1 MLSRAPA
8 SYVSPTARFR
18 SELGALLLLAIPVV
32 LSELGWMATSI
43 VDTIMVGRL
52 SPAAI
57 GAVGISSAIFYTP
70 ALFGIGLLL
79 GLDTLV
85 AQAYGRGDFDDC
97 HRALAQGVYL
107 AIAYTPIAMLMVG
120 FAPHLFPLLGITET
134 VRAPA
139 REYIHLLNLSA
150 LPLLIYVAFR
160 RYLQG
165 VGKVRPVTFALISA
179 NLVNWF
185 GNWALI
191 YGKFGLP
198 AMGVRGSALSTVVA
212 RIYMAGV
219 LVWWAWKHE
228 RDRGHPLFAHWPGLR
243 PAQFRRL
250 LLLGWPAASQL
261 LFEVGA
267 FSLAT
272 LMAGRLSPDILAAH
286 QIVLNSASLTYMVP
300 LGVSAAAAISV
311 GHAIGAGN
319 RPLARRN
326 GSMAIAIGTAFMA
339 LAAIAFLTIPQS
351 LVHVYT
357 HDGQTVAVAV
367 RLLAVAAVFQVFD
380 AIQGVG
386 TGALRGLGKTR
397 GPMVINLLAYGVI
410 GLPIGM
416 PSVSR
421 PLRHLRAVDWPDP
434 RAHLCRRVGAHDV
447 AQAVQG
453 GLTRRSEMLG
463 RSFGVW
469 VRTEGKGCRTYGAP
483 TARRGRRDHQP
494 LIPSPFR
501 AGLTFGGPALRA

>member
-1 MLSRAPA
+1 MLSPA
-8 SYVSPTARFR
+8 SVTHLSPAARFR
-18 SELGALLLLAIPVV
+18 RELGALLQLAIPVV
-32 LSELGWMATSI
+32 LSELGWMAMSI

-52 SPAAI
+52 NTAAI

-85 AQAYGRGDFDDC
+85 AQAFGRGDFDDC

-107 AIAYTPIAMLMVG
+107 AIAYTPVAMLMVG
-120 FAPHLFPLLGITET
+120 YAPHLFPLLGITAA
-134 VRAPA
+134 VRTPA
-139 REYIHLLNLSA
+139 TQYIQLLKYSA

-191 YGKFGLP
+191 YGKLGLP
-198 AMGVRGSALSTVVA
+198 AMGVRGSALSTCVA
-212 RIYMAGV
+212 RVYMAGV

-228 RDRGHPLFAHWPGLR
+228 RDRGHPLFARWPGLQ
-243 PAQFRRL
+243 PKQFRRL
-250 LLLGWPAASQL
+250 LQLGWPAASQL

-311 GHAIGAGN
+311 GHAVGAGD
-319 RPLARRN
+319 RARARRN
-326 GSMAIAIGTAFMA
+326 GTIAIAMGAAFMA
-339 LAAIAFLTIPQS
+339 LAATAFLTIPQV
-351 LVHVYT
+351 LIHVYT
-357 HDGQTVAVAV
+357 HDRQTVAVGA
-367 RLLAVAAVFQVFD
+367 RLLAVAAVFQIFD
-380 AIQGVG
+380 GIQGIG

-397 GPMVINLLAYGVI
+397 GPMLVNLVAYGVI
-410 GLPIGM
+410 GLPIGY
-416 PSVSR
+416 V
-421 PLRHLRAVDWPDP
+421 
-434 RAHLCRRVGAHDV
+434 LCFKTRFGIY
-447 AQAVQG
+447 G
-453 GLTRRSEMLG
+453 LWSGLTLALIFAAALVLAMWLKDSRVVRSL
-463 RSFGVW
+463 
-469 VRTEGKGCRTYGAP
+469 P
-483 TARRGRRDHQP
+483 
-494 LIPSPFR
+494 
-501 AGLTFGGPALRA
+501 

>member
-1 MLSRAPA
+1 VKRNMLSRAPA
-8 SYVSPTARFR
+8 SHTSPTTRFR
-18 SELGALLLLAIPVV
+18 SELQALLLLAIPVV
-32 LSELGWMATSI
+32 LSELGWMAMSI

-57 GAVGISSAIFYTP
+57 GAVGVSSALFYTP

-85 AQAYGRGDFDDC
+85 AQAFGRGDFDDC

-107 AIAYTPIAMLMVG
+107 AILYAPLAMVAVG
-120 FAPHLFPLLGITET
+120 FTPYLFPLLGITEA

-139 REYIHLLNLSA
+139 RQYLQLLNWSA

-185 GNWALI
+185 GNWVLI
-191 YGKFGLP
+191 YGKLGFHAL
-198 AMGVRGSALSTVVA
+198 GVRGSALSTVGA
-212 RIYMAGV
+212 RAYMAGV

-228 RDRGHPLFAHWPGLR
+228 RDRGHPLFAHWPGVQ
-243 PAQFRRL
+243 PALLRRL
-250 LLLGWPAASQL
+250 LQLGWPAASQVV
-261 LFEVGA
+261 FEVGA

-311 GHAIGAGN
+311 GHAIGAGD
-319 RPLARRN
+319 RARARRN

-339 LAAIAFLTIPQS
+339 LAATAFLTIPQRII
-351 LVHVYT
+351 HVYT
-357 HDGQTVAVAV
+357 HDSQTVTVAV
-367 RLLAVAAVFQVFD
+367 RLLAVAAIFQVFD
-380 AIQGVG
+380 GIQGIG
-386 TGALRGLGKTR
+386 TGAMRGLGKTR
-397 GPMVINLLAYGVI
+397 GPMLVNLVAYGVI
-410 GLPIGM
+410 GLPIGY
-416 PSVSR
+416 
-421 PLRHLRAVDWPDP
+421 A
-434 RAHLCRRVGAHDV
+434 LCFKTSLGIY
-447 AQAVQG
+447 G
-453 GLTRRSEMLG
+453 LWSGLTL
-463 RSFGVW
+463 
-469 VRTEGKGCRTYGAP
+469 A
-483 TARRGRRDHQP
+483 
-494 LIPSPFR
+494 LIF
-501 AGLTFGGPALRA
+501 AAALVLTMWLKDSRVV

>member
-1 MLSRAPA
+1 MASRAPVKQSLTA
-8 SYVSPTARFR
+8 SRFR
-18 SELGALLLLAIPVV
+18 SELGELLRLAIPVV
-32 LSELGWMATSI
+32 LSELGWMAMSI

-57 GAVGISSAIFYTP
+57 GAVGISSAIFYVP

-85 AQAYGRGDFDDC
+85 AQAFGRGDFDDC

-107 AIAYTPIAMLMVG
+107 AIAYTPFAMLLVG
-120 FAPHLFPLLGITET
+120 FAPHLFPLIGITEA

-139 REYIHLLNLSA
+139 QQYVQLLNLSA

-198 AMGVRGSALSTVVA
+198 AMGVRGSALSTCVA

-228 RDRGHPLFAHWPGLR
+228 RERGHPLFAHWPGLR
-243 PAQFRRL
+243 LTLLRRL
-250 LLLGWPAASQL
+250 LQLGWPAASQL

-311 GHAIGAGN
+311 GHAVGAGN
-319 RPLARRN
+319 RPRARRN
-326 GSMAIAIGTAFMA
+326 GSMAIALGAVFMA
-339 LAAIAFLTIPQS
+339 LAATAFVAIPKT
-351 LVHVYT
+351 LIHIYT
-357 HDGQTVAVAV
+357 HDPQTTAVGV
-367 RLLAVAAVFQVFD
+367 RLLAVAAVFQIFD
-380 AIQGVG
+380 GIQGIG
-386 TGALRGLGKTR
+386 TGALRGLGRTR
-397 GPMVINLLAYGVI
+397 GAMLVNLVAYGVI
-410 GLPIGM
+410 GLPIGYG
-416 PSVSR
+416 
-421 PLRHLRAVDWPDP
+421 
-434 RAHLCRRVGAHDV
+434 LCFKNQLGIY
-447 AQAVQG
+447 G
-453 GLTRRSEMLG
+453 LWTGLTL
-463 RSFGVW
+463 
-469 VRTEGKGCRTYGAP
+469 A
-483 TARRGRRDHQP
+483 
-494 LIPSPFR
+494 LIF
-501 AGLTFGGPALRA
+501 AAALVLSMWLKESKVP

>member
-1 MLSRAPA
+1 MLSRAP
-8 SYVSPTARFR
+8 VTQVPPTARFR
-18 SELGALLLLAIPVV
+18 SELADLLKLAIPVV
-32 LSELGWMATSI
+32 LSELGWSAMSM

-57 GAVGISSAIFYTP
+57 GAVGISSAIFYVP

-85 AQAYGRGDFDDC
+85 SQAFGRGDFDDC

-107 AIAYTPIAMLMVG
+107 AIGYAPIAMLVIG
-120 FAPHLFPLLGITET
+120 LSPHLFPLIGITEA
-134 VRAPA
+134 VRGPA
-139 REYIHLLNLSA
+139 GEYISLLNWST
-150 LPLLIYVAFR
+150 LPLLLYVAFR

-191 YGKFGLP
+191 YGKLGLP
-198 AMGVRGSALSTVVA
+198 AMGVRGSALSTCVA
-212 RIYMAGV
+212 RLYMAGV
-219 LVWWAWKHE
+219 LVWWAWRHE

-243 PAQFRRL
+243 TAQFRRL
-250 LLLGWPAASQL
+250 LQLGWPAASQL

-272 LMAGRLSPDILAAH
+272 LMAGRLAPDILAAH

-311 GHAIGAGN
+311 GHALGAGD
-319 RPLARRN
+319 RARARRN
-326 GSMAIAIGTAFMA
+326 GSMAIAIGTAFMG
-339 LAAIAFLTIPQS
+339 LAATAFLTIPQV
-351 LVHVYT
+351 LLHIYT
-357 HDGQTVAVAV
+357 HDRQTVAVGTG
-367 RLLAVAAVFQVFD
+367 LLAVAAVFQVFD

-397 GPMVINLLAYGVI
+397 GPMVINLIAYGVI
-410 GLPIGM
+410 GLPIGYTLCFKT
-416 PSVSR
+416 
-421 PLRHLRAVDWPDP
+421 PLGIYGIWS
-434 RAHLCRRVGAHDV
+434 
-447 AQAVQG
+447 
-453 GLTRRSEMLG
+453 GLTL
-463 RSFGVW
+463 
-469 VRTEGKGCRTYGAP
+469 A
-483 TARRGRRDHQP
+483 
-494 LIPSPFR
+494 LIFS
-501 AGLTFGGPALRA
+501 AALVLTMWLKQSRVT

>member
-1 MLSRAPA
+1 MMFSPAPVTQPSA
-8 SYVSPTARFR
+8 KARFR
-18 SELGALLLLAIPVV
+18 TELGALLLLAIPVV
-32 LSELGWMATSI
+32 LSELGWMAMSV

-70 ALFGIGLLL
+70 TLFGIGLLL

-85 AQAYGRGDFDDC
+85 AQAFGRGDFDDC

-107 AIAYTPIAMLMVG
+107 AIAYTPIAMLIVG
-120 FAPHLFPLLGITET
+120 FAPHLFPLLHITEA
-134 VRAPA
+134 VRVPA
-139 REYIHLLNLSA
+139 NQYLTLLNLSA

-185 GNWALI
+185 GNWVLI

-198 AMGVRGSALSTVVA
+198 AMGVRGSALSTCVA
-212 RIYMAGV
+212 RVYMAGV

-250 LLLGWPAASQL
+250 LQLGWPAASQL

-272 LMAGRLSPDILAAH
+272 LLAGRLSPDILAAH
-286 QIVLNSASLTYMVP
+286 QIVLNSASVTYMVP
-300 LGVSAAAAISV
+300 LGFSAASAISV
-311 GHAIGAGN
+311 GHAIGAGD
-319 RPLARRN
+319 RALARRS
-326 GSMAIAIGTAFMA
+326 GSMAIALGAVFMA
-339 LAAIAFLTIPQS
+339 LAATAFLTIPR
-351 LVHVYT
+351 LLLHVYT
-357 HDGQTVAVAV
+357 YDPQTVAVGV
-367 RLLAVAAVFQVFD
+367 RLLAVAAIFQVFD
-380 AIQGVG
+380 GIQGIG

-397 GPMVINLLAYGVI
+397 GPMVVNLVAYGVI
-410 GLPIGM
+410 GLPLGY
-416 PSVSR
+416 VLCFLT
-421 PLRHLRAVDWPDP
+421 PLGIYGLW
-434 RAHLCRRVGAHDV
+434 
-447 AQAVQG
+447 G
-453 GLTRRSEMLG
+453 GLTL
-463 RSFGVW
+463 
-469 VRTEGKGCRTYGAP
+469 A
-483 TARRGRRDHQP
+483 
-494 LIPSPFR
+494 LIFA
-501 AGLTFGGPALRA
+501 AGMVLSQWLKQSRVS

>member
-1 MLSRAPA
+1 MLSRTPA
-8 SYVSPTARFR
+8 TPLPPPARFR
-18 SELGALLLLAIPVV
+18 SELAALLLLAIPVV
-32 LSELGWMATSI
+32 LSELGWMAMSI

-85 AQAYGRGDFDDC
+85 AQAFGRGDFDDC

-107 AIAYTPIAMLMVG
+107 AIAYTPIAMLLVG

-139 REYIHLLNLSA
+139 REYIQLLNLSA

-191 YGKFGLP
+191 YGKLGLP
-198 AMGVRGSALSTVVA
+198 AMGVRGSALSTCVA
-212 RIYMAGV
+212 RVYMAAV

-243 PAQFRRL
+243 LAQFRRL
-250 LLLGWPAASQL
+250 LVLGWPAASQL

-272 LMAGRLSPDILAAH
+272 LMAGRLAPDILAAH

-311 GHAIGAGN
+311 GHAIGAGD
-319 RPLARRN
+319 RARARRN
-326 GSMAIAIGTAFMA
+326 GFMAIGLGTSFMA
-339 LAAIAFLTIPQS
+339 FGATAFLTIPQE
-351 LVHVYT
+351 LIHVYT
-357 HDGQTVAVAV
+357 HDGGTVAVAV

-380 AIQGVG
+380 AV
-386 TGALRGLGKTR
+386 
-397 GPMVINLLAYGVI
+397 
-410 GLPIGM
+410 
-416 PSVSR
+416 
-421 PLRHLRAVDWPDP
+421 
-434 RAHLCRRVGAHDV
+434 
-447 AQAVQG
+447 
-453 GLTRRSEMLG
+453 
-463 RSFGVW
+463 
-469 VRTEGKGCRTYGAP
+469 
-483 TARRGRRDHQP
+483 
-494 LIPSPFR
+494 
-501 AGLTFGGPALRA
+501 

>member
-1 MLSRAPA
+1 MASRAPA
-8 SYVSPTARFR
+8 AQVPGRSRFR
-18 SELGALLLLAIPVV
+18 SELGELLRLAIPVV
-32 LSELGWMATSI
+32 LSELGWMAMSI

-85 AQAYGRGDFDDC
+85 AQAFGRGDFDDC

-107 AIAYTPIAMLMVG
+107 AMAYTPFAMLLVG
-120 FAPHLFPLLGITET
+120 FAPHLFPIIGITEA

-139 REYIHLLNLSA
+139 RQYIALLNLSA

-191 YGKFGLP
+191 YGKLGLP
-198 AMGVRGSALSTVVA
+198 AMGVRGSALSTCVA
-212 RIYMAGV
+212 RVYMAGV

-228 RDRGHPLFAHWPGLR
+228 RDRGHPLFTHWPGLR
-243 PAQFRRL
+243 PPLFRRL
-250 LLLGWPAASQL
+250 LQLGWPAASQL

-311 GHAIGAGN
+311 GHAVGAGN
-319 RPLARRN
+319 RPRARRN
-326 GSMAIAIGTAFMA
+326 GSMAIALGAVFMA
-339 LAAIAFLTIPQS
+339 FAATAFLTMPKVLI
-351 LVHVYT
+351 HIYT
-357 HDGQTVAVAV
+357 HDPQTVAVGMQ
-367 RLLAVAAVFQVFD
+367 LLAVAAVFQIFD
-380 AIQGVG
+380 GIQGIG
-386 TGALRGLGKTR
+386 TGALRGLGRTR
-397 GPMVINLLAYGVI
+397 GPMLVNLVAYGVI
-410 GLPIGM
+410 GLPIGYF
-416 PSVSR
+416 
-421 PLRHLRAVDWPDP
+421 
-434 RAHLCRRVGAHDV
+434 LCFKTRFGIY
-447 AQAVQG
+447 G
-453 GLTRRSEMLG
+453 LWTGLTLALVFAAAM
-463 RSFGVW
+463 V
-469 VRTEGKGCRTYGAP
+469 
-483 TARRGRRDHQP
+483 
-494 LIPSPFR
+494 
-501 AGLTFGGPALRA
+501 LTMWLKDSRVV

>member
-1 MLSRAPA
+1 MLRRGTAMHDQPA
-8 SYVSPTARFR
+8 ARLR
-18 SELGALLLLAIPVV
+18 RELGELLQLAVPTV
-32 LSELGWMATSI
+32 LSELGWMAMSI

-57 GAVGISSAIFYTP
+57 GAVGISSALFYTP

-85 AQAYGRGDFDDC
+85 AQAYGRGDYDDC

-107 AIAYTPIAMLMVG
+107 AMAFTPIAMLLVG
-120 FAPHLFPLLGITET
+120 FSPHLFPILGITMA

-139 REYIHLLNLSA
+139 AEYIQLLNLSA
-150 LPLLIYVAFR
+150 PPLFLYVAFR

-185 GNWALI
+185 GNWVLI

-198 AMGVRGSALSTVVA
+198 AMGVRGSALSTCVA

-219 LVWWAWKHE
+219 LVWWAWRHE

-243 PAQFRRL
+243 PALFRRL
-250 LLLGWPAASQL
+250 LQLGWPAASQL

-272 LMAGRLSPDILAAH
+272 LLAGRLSPDILAAH

-319 RPLARRN
+319 RARARRN
-326 GSMAIAIGTAFMA
+326 GSMAIVLGTAFMA
-339 LAAIAFLTIPQS
+339 AAAAVFVLAPKI
-351 LVHVYT
+351 LVNIYT
-357 HDGQTVAVAV
+357 HDPGTVAVGV

-397 GPMVINLLAYGVI
+397 GPMVINLIAYGVI
-410 GLPIGM
+410 GLPIGYTLCFKT
-416 PSVSR
+416 
-421 PLRHLRAVDWPDP
+421 PLGIYGLWSGLTLALIFAAALVLTMWLKQSRAV
-434 RAHLCRRVGAHDV
+434 
-447 AQAVQG
+447 
-453 GLTRRSEMLG
+453 
-463 RSFGVW
+463 
-469 VRTEGKGCRTYGAP
+469 
-483 TARRGRRDHQP
+483 
-494 LIPSPFR
+494 
-501 AGLTFGGPALRA
+501 

>member
-1 MLSRAPA
+1 MSSHAPLTQA
-8 SYVSPTARFR
+8 SPAGRFR
-18 SELGALLLLAIPVV
+18 RELAALLLLAVPVV
-32 LSELGWMATSI
+32 LSELGWMAMSI

-57 GAVGISSAIFYTP
+57 GAVGISNAIFYVP

-85 AQAYGRGDFDDC
+85 AQAFGRGDFDDC

-107 AIAYTPIAMLMVG
+107 AILYAPFAMLLVG
-120 FAPHLFPLLGITET
+120 LAPHLFPVLGITQT

-139 REYIHLLNLSA
+139 TQYIHLLNLSA

-191 YGKFGLP
+191 YGKLGLP

-212 RIYMAGV
+212 RVYMAGV

-228 RDRGHPLFAHWPGLR
+228 RERGHPLFARWPEIKADL
-243 PAQFRRL
+243 FRRL
-250 LLLGWPAASQL
+250 LQLGWPAASQL

-311 GHAIGAGN
+311 GHAVGAGDPA
-319 RPLARRN
+319 RARRN
-326 GSMAIAIGTAFMA
+326 GSLAIALGVVFMA
-339 LAAIAFLTIPQS
+339 LAAAAFLSMPQPI
-351 LVHVYT
+351 LHVYT
-357 HDGQTVAVAV
+357 HDQQTVAVGV
-367 RLLAVAAVFQVFD
+367 RLLAVAAIFQVFD
-380 AIQGVG
+380 GIQGIG

-397 GPMVINLLAYGVI
+397 GPMLVNLVAYGVI
-410 GLPIGM
+410 GLPIGYT
-416 PSVSR
+416 
-421 PLRHLRAVDWPDP
+421 
-434 RAHLCRRVGAHDV
+434 LCFKTHFGIYGLWSGLTLALIFAAALVLGMWLKDSEV
-447 AQAVQG
+447 AQG
-453 GLTRRSEMLG
+453 
-463 RSFGVW
+463 
-469 VRTEGKGCRTYGAP
+469 
-483 TARRGRRDHQP
+483 
-494 LIPSPFR
+494 
-501 AGLTFGGPALRA
+501 

>member
-1 MLSRAPA
+1 MPARAPLTQSA
-8 SYVSPTARFR
+8 PANLRR
-18 SELGALLLLAIPVV
+18 ELAALLRLAIPVV
-32 LSELGWMATSI
+32 LSELGWMAMSI

-85 AQAYGRGDFDDC
+85 AQAFGRGDFDDC

-107 AIAYTPIAMLMVG
+107 AIAYAPFAMLMVG
-120 FAPHLFPLLGITET
+120 FAPHLFPILGITQA

-139 REYIHLLNLSA
+139 NQYLQLLNLSA

-212 RIYMAGV
+212 RIYMASV
-219 LVWWAWKHE
+219 LVWWAWRHE
-228 RDRGHPLFAHWPGLR
+228 RDRGHPLFTHWPGLQLS
-243 PAQFRRL
+243 QFRRL
-250 LLLGWPAASQL
+250 IQLGWPAASQL

-267 FSLAT
+267 FSFST
-272 LMAGRLSPDILAAH
+272 LLAGRLSPDVLAAH

-300 LGVSAAAAISV
+300 LGVSAAAAIAV
-311 GHAIGAGN
+311 GHAVGAGD
-319 RPLARRN
+319 RALARRS
-326 GSMAIAIGTAFMA
+326 GSMAIAIGGVFMA
-339 LAAIAFLTIPQS
+339 LAATAFLAFPQT
-351 LVHVYT
+351 LIHIYT
-357 HDGQTVAVAV
+357 RDQQTVSIGV
-367 RLLAVAAVFQVFD
+367 RLLAVAAVFQIFD
-380 AIQGVG
+380 GIQGVG
-386 TGALRGLGKTR
+386 TGAMRGLGKTR
-397 GPMVINLLAYGVI
+397 GPMVVNLIAYGVI
-410 GLPIGM
+410 GLPVGYI
-416 PSVSR
+416 
-421 PLRHLRAVDWPDP
+421 
-434 RAHLCRRVGAHDV
+434 LCFKTRLGIY
-447 AQAVQG
+447 G
-453 GLTRRSEMLG
+453 LWTGLTLALI
-463 RSFGVW
+463 FAAGVVLTLW
-469 VRTEGKGCRTYGAP
+469 LKESKVRLEVAKA
-483 TARRGRRDHQP
+483 
-494 LIPSPFR
+494 
-501 AGLTFGGPALRA
+501 